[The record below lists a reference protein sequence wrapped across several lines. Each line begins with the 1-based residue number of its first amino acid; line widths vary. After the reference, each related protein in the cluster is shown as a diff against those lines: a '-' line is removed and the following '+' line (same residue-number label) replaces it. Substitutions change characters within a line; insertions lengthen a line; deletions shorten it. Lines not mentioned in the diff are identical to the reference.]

1 MGALG
6 RLDNQTLVWL
16 HLMDFS
22 TFHLSKYKNSA
33 VTEHTTS
40 TDKSAISCN
49 IITEPSQHFEFSYLP
64 AVPSACSN
72 LLGKHFSCDCL
83 LVRQQQAT
91 ICPLSFHAKLTGL
104 LDSMNL
110 HTLFG
115 MP

>member
-16 HLMDFS
+16 QLMDFS

-49 IITEPSQHFEFSYLP
+49 IITGPQCPLVNILSLVICLYPLP
-64 AVPSACSN
+64 VIYSEN
-72 LLGKHFSCDCL
+72 VFSCDCL

-91 ICPLSFHAKLTGL
+91 I
-104 LDSMNL
+104 
-110 HTLFG
+110 
-115 MP
+115 